1 MKMEKK
7 KKKRSHRYDIKIPR
21 SGQGH
26 KYSKYKKCLIMIILI
41 CTKQL
46 IDNI

>member
-7 KKKRSHRYDIKIPR
+7 KKKRSHRYDMKIFR

-26 KYSKYKKCLIMIILI
+26 RDSKYKKCLIMIILI
-41 CTKQL
+41 CTEQL
-46 IDNI
+46 LGNI